1 MWKIY
6 SISSGK
12 ILNAGFA
19 SEDAALAWL
28 ERKNIDD
35 DDDYVVDEM
44 EDDEEE
50 EWLEALELEDAED
63 DSHADGGHKIRRN
76 IRSTAS
82 DDFLDDGDY
91 LGSGI
96 DSTSADE
103 SAGQFGGGDLLDSA
117 EYREDIESTDYDRG
131 GLDEDEDAY

>member
-28 ERKNIDD
+28 DRKNID

-50 EWLEALELEDAED
+50 EWLEALELEDSED
-63 DSHADGGHKIRRN
+63 DSNSDGGQKIRRTF
-76 IRSTAS
+76 RKS
-82 DDFLDDGDY
+82 DDDDDLLSGDY
-91 LGSGI
+91 GESNESG
-96 DSTSADE
+96 AFE
-103 SAGQFGGGDLLDSA
+103 GGDLLDSA

-131 GLDEDEDAY
+131 GIDEDEDTY

>member
-28 ERKNIDD
+28 DRKKID
-35 DDDYVVDEM
+35 DDDYVVEEM
-44 EDDEEE
+44 EDDEQE
-50 EWLEALELEDAED
+50 EWLEALEREDAEE
-63 DSHADGGHKIRRN
+63 DSNIDGGQKIRRSF
-76 IRSTAS
+76 RAADPAESE
-82 DDFLDDGDY
+82 DFLREDY
-91 LGSGI
+91 LDSG
-96 DSTSADE
+96 DGRFD
-103 SAGQFGGGDLLDSA
+103 GGDLLDSA

-131 GLDEDEDAY
+131 GMDEDEDAY

>member
-28 ERKNIDD
+28 ERKSID
-35 DDDYVVDEM
+35 DDDYVVEEM
-44 EDDEEE
+44 EDDEQE
-50 EWLEALELEDAED
+50 EWLEALEREDAED
-63 DSHADGGHKIRRN
+63 DSNVNGGQKIRRSF
-76 IRSTAS
+76 RAADPADS
-82 DDFLDDGDY
+82 DDFLREDY
-91 LGSGI
+91 L
-96 DSTSADE
+96 DSSD
-103 SAGQFGGGDLLDSA
+103 GRFDGGDLLDSA

-131 GLDEDEDAY
+131 GMEDDEDAY

>member
-35 DDDYVVDEM
+35 DDYVVDEM

-50 EWLEALELEDAED
+50 EWLEALELEDSED
-63 DSHADGGHKIRRN
+63 DSNADGGQKIRRN
-76 IRSTAS
+76 IRSASS
-82 DDFLDDGDY
+82 DDYLEDGDY
-91 LGSGI
+91 LGSGLE
-96 DSTSADE
+96 STSGEE
-103 SAGQFGGGDLLDSA
+103 SSGQFGGGDLLDSA

-131 GLDEDEDAY
+131 GIDEDEDIY